1 MFEAH
6 PAWADKKVYVDLKD
20 YAEAEI
26 ATIDGVEVD
35 GEEYYDEEDGNEDEE
50 EKVEEVKE

>member
-6 PAWADKKVYVDLKD
+6 PTWANKKAYADLKD

-26 ATIDGVEVD
+26 ATIDGVED
-35 GEEYYDEEDGNEDEE
+35 GGEEYYDEEDGNEDEE
-50 EKVEEVKE
+50 

>member
-6 PAWADKKVYVDLKD
+6 PTWANKKAYADLKD

-26 ATIDGVEVD
+26 ATIDGVED
-35 GEEYYDEEDGNEDEE
+35 GGEEYYDEEDGNEDEE
-50 EKVEEVKE
+50 EKVEEEKK

>member
-6 PAWADKKVYVDLKD
+6 PAWADKKVYADLKE